1 MKRRCI
7 PLLLCLLLLLPTW
20 SFAEIP
26 DEKFTSEEVY
36 SEDYDQGVWSYSNEE
51 LAIEIKRYH
60 STTIAPDKKP
70 KEQPLVY
77 YVAHIYERGINSF
90 RSGFGNRKNPNQL
103 VPPTFLARQERAVLA
118 ITGDNVTQQEAHM
131 KGAIIRQGKVYNRW
145 NGEALF
151 AMKDDLTMQI
161 FLAGEATAEDLLEM
175 GIRETFSFGP
185 WLIKDGVPNP
195 DVAKFRVNRVN
206 PRVGVGMV
214 EPGHFVVIV
223 VDGRQNGYSEGLN
236 LEPFRDLFVAEG
248 CVLAYNLDGG
258 CSAGI
263 VFMGE
268 LLNLHDGTPGAADY
282 QRPWPDALMWG
293 YSESVP
299 TTKDKVYHDG
309 NRRAR
314 R

>member
-1 MKRRCI
+1 MRIRYI
-7 PLLLCLLLLLPTW
+7 HLLLCALLLIPIA
-20 SFAEIP
+20 SAADIP
-26 DEKFTSEEVY
+26 DQKFSPEEVY
-36 SEDYDQGVWSYSNEE
+36 SQDYAHGIWVYRNDT
-51 LAIEIKRYH
+51 LAIEIQRYH
-60 STTIAPDKKP
+60 STTTAPDKKP
-70 KEQPLVY
+70 QEQPLVY
-77 YVAHIYERGINSF
+77 YVAHIYEREINSF

-131 KGAIIRQGKVYNRW
+131 KGAIIRHGKIYNRW
-145 NGEALF
+145 MGEAVL
-151 AMKDDLTMQI
+151 AMKEDLTMEI
-161 FLAGEATAEDLLEM
+161 FPAGEASAEDLLEM

-236 LEPFRDLFVAEG
+236 LEPFRDLFVTEG
-248 CVLAYNLDGG
+248 CVQAYNLDGG
-258 CSAGI
+258 CSTGI

-268 LLNLHDGTPGAADY
+268 HLNLHDGKPGAADY

-299 TTKDKVYHDG
+299 TTKDKVYHNG
-309 NRRAR
+309 NQEGRR
-314 R
+314 